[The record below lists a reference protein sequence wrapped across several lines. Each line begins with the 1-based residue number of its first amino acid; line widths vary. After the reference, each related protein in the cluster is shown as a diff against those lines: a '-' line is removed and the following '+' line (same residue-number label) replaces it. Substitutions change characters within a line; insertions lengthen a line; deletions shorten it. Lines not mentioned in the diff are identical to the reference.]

1 MVIKNL
7 LTEKAFKIG
16 LQSSDKEGII
26 KEISAFFAS
35 QYGVDEKATFN
46 ALWERE
52 QKGSTGL
59 GKGLAVPHAR
69 LSSIDSMKLVVVFV
83 KEGRDF
89 DSYDKEATRLFFAAL
104 VEEGGHPQDQLDM
117 LRLIVET
124 VDKTDLMASLN
135 GVTTASALRDLVLR
149 RIQEAEV

>member
-16 LQSSDKEGII
+16 LQATGKEEIV
-26 KEISAFFAS
+26 KEIASFFAS
-35 QYGVDEKATFN
+35 QYGIDEKSTFA
-46 ALWERE
+46 ALWTRE

-69 LSSIDSMKLVVVFV
+69 LSNIDSMKLVVILT

-89 DSYDKEATRLFFAAL
+89 DAYDKIPTRLFFAAL
-104 VEEGGHPQDQLDM
+104 VEEGAHPQEQLDM

-124 VDKTDLMASLN
+124 VDKTDLMQSLD
-135 GVTTASALRDLVLR
+135 GISTPTALRDLVLR

>member
-7 LTEKAFKIG
+7 LTEKSFKIG
-16 LQSSDKEGII
+16 LQASSKEEII
-26 KEISAFFAS
+26 KEIASFFAS
-35 QYGVDEKATFN
+35 QHGVDEKSTFT
-46 ALWERE
+46 ALWGRE

-69 LSSIDSMKLVVVFV
+69 LSNIDSMKLVVILV

-89 DSYDKEATRLFFAAL
+89 EAYDKIPTRLFFAAL
-104 VEEGGHPQDQLDM
+104 VEEGAHPQEQLDM

-124 VDKTDLMASLN
+124 VDKTDLMESLD
-135 GVTTASALRDLVLR
+135 GIATASALRDLVLR